1 MKTLTWLALPA
12 LAGCAL
18 TLSACKQDVPAA
30 TSTETTDVSSTADMA
45 ASSSD
50 AVVDAATY
58 VAKAGAG
65 DLFEIESS
73 RAILK
78 TTKNA
83 QVKDF
88 AEMMIKAHEESTAK
102 VKAAA
107 KAADLNVAPPKLS
120 TEMTLKLTAIKAAP
134 AGETADRLYLG
145 AQRQGHKDALALHQG
160 YAAGGDTPALK
171 AVAAEIAPIVE
182 QHIAMLDK
190 IG

>member
-1 MKTLTWLALPA
+1 MKTLTWLALPV

-18 TLSACKQDVPAA
+18 TLSACKQDAPP
-30 TSTETTDVSSTADMA
+30 A
-45 ASSSD
+45 ASSADIMDASSSADSAAAD

-73 RAILK
+73 QAILK

-83 QVKDF
+83 QIKDF
-88 AEMMIKAHEESTAK
+88 AQMMIKAHEESTKK

-107 KAADLNVAPPKLS
+107 KAADLNVAPPKL
-120 TEMTLKLTAIKAAP
+120 TAEMSLKLAAIKAAP
-134 AGETADRLYLG
+134 GDTADKLYLG

-171 AVAAEIAPIVE
+171 AVAAQIAPIVE